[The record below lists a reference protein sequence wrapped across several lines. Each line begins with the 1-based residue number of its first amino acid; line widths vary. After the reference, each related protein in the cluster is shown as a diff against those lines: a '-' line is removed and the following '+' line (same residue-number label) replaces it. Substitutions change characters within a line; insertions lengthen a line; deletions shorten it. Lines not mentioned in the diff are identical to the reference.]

1 MGKTRD
7 QGNLVSEG
15 RPRLK
20 SNRLSIG
27 SDNTDYELA
36 IKRTKED
43 GTGVQLHLWNN
54 SVDNTGGNVWSGI
67 RFTGSTNDYETS
79 EIKSWRVHPGT
90 GLNSLSFNTGGVER
104 MVLSSSGVGIGTN
117 SPDQTLHLYDSSAF
131 ASFTNSDDTGEAGI
145 LFRRHDNNQNR
156 GYVVYDFTDDAL
168 KFRASNNGSGEDL
181 RITDFGVGIGTTAT
195 SNSKLIVENYKTSN
209 NESSVSIQTKT
220 GSNAAGYSASGI
232 NIRSVANSSSGDNH
246 TAYLAMNSRSP
257 SLNGVHGSSAYIT
270 MSSPDSQGTYGTGQL
285 DFYIRNGAAY
295 GFPNDP
301 STPSNYWMSSLL
313 TIKSSGLIG
322 IGTNNPRSALDIVNT
337 PDSNVRI
344 SFSDSTAQR
353 NNFIGLD
360 TQADELVISADED
373 NEGTDSHIKL
383 RVDGIDSLNLT
394 SYRAEIGN
402 TSTWSAN
409 SYNTAAGSVAQASS
423 GSNGHGWL
431 ATPWVYTSA
440 IEATDER
447 GTGSCGITL
456 GEHGAS
462 NATTGA
468 VDNIIMWTDGVDRL
482 SINASGTVTIPGTL
496 NVRTAIDLADNDEL
510 RFGSGDDAKI
520 YHNGSHLYVDMNADD
535 DIYIRDANSS
545 NATRFLFDTSVG
557 DLYIHHQI
565 YVGRGSGS
573 TYNSGVGNAITTYA
587 RDASYQASDTWTART
602 RIIADWRG
610 AANETT
616 NEDTAVIMSEVKD
629 RGGNIWPIYK
639 IDPSANTWSRG
650 SSYIGRTRNNTTGT
664 PTNYYTPST
673 NNSAGF
679 YAYGGKNAITDRLYA
694 TAYWNRAFLRTYPSN
709 EDLSNADDR
718 AALEINWG
726 TRVDNGGDPLAGPE
740 SNTQSLDIDQ
750 GQRAKISGAGRGEF
764 IYGVWAGRVESD
776 ENSPNSV
783 YINGESSVT
792 AYAGNTSSVNNY
804 NLRTGHNGYTQIIG
818 RNTVDTDNVFVS
830 YVNGSNRIR
839 FQADGNGRFDGGAD
853 IGNADYAEMF
863 EWSDGNPNN
872 EDRRGYSVVLV
883 GEKIRPATSS
893 DDPADILGI
902 ISGNPGVLGDAAAL
916 NWNNR
921 YLKDEFGTN
930 ITVDKEYL
938 VWNKGHEYDES
949 QSKIEVQ
956 LQYGEDEDQVET
968 VMRHPKVPVAQ
979 PDPNDKNSLDGC
991 ERWPIDDIDNTTSI
1005 PQYAR
1010 DNNIRAI
1017 YKELVPNP
1025 DYDPNLVYV
1034 PRRDRQEWDAVGML
1048 GKLTLRKGQPTGA
1061 GWRKLSD
1068 INDTLERWLV
1078 R

>member
-1 MGKTRD
+1 
-7 QGNLVSEG
+7 
-15 RPRLK
+15 
-20 SNRLSIG
+20 
-27 SDNTDYELA
+27 
-36 IKRTKED
+36 
-43 GTGVQLHLWNN
+43 
-54 SVDNTGGNVWSGI
+54 
-67 RFTGSTNDYETS
+67 
-79 EIKSWRVHPGT
+79 
-90 GLNSLSFNTGGVER
+90 
-104 MVLSSSGVGIGTN
+104 
-117 SPDQTLHLYDSSAF
+117 
-131 ASFTNSDDTGEAGI
+131 
-145 LFRRHDNNQNR
+145 
-156 GYVVYDFTDDAL
+156 
-168 KFRASNNGSGEDL
+168 
-181 RITDFGVGIGTTAT
+181 
-195 SNSKLIVENYKTSN
+195 
-209 NESSVSIQTKT
+209 
-220 GSNAAGYSASGI
+220 
-232 NIRSVANSSSGDNH
+232 
-246 TAYLAMNSRSP
+246 
-257 SLNGVHGSSAYIT
+257 
-270 MSSPDSQGTYGTGQL
+270 
-285 DFYIRNGAAY
+285 
-295 GFPNDP
+295 
-301 STPSNYWMSSLL
+301 
-313 TIKSSGLIG
+313 
-322 IGTNNPRSALDIVNT
+322 
-337 PDSNVRI
+337 
-344 SFSDSTAQR
+344 
-353 NNFIGLD
+353 
-360 TQADELVISADED
+360 
-373 NEGTDSHIKL
+373 
-383 RVDGIDSLNLT
+383 
-394 SYRAEIGN
+394 
-402 TSTWSAN
+402 
-409 SYNTAAGSVAQASS
+409 
-423 GSNGHGWL
+423 
-431 ATPWVYTSA
+431 
-440 IEATDER
+440 
-447 GTGSCGITL
+447 
-456 GEHGAS
+456 
-462 NATTGA
+462 
-468 VDNIIMWTDGVDRL
+468 
-482 SINASGTVTIPGTL
+482 
-496 NVRTAIDLADNDEL
+496 
-510 RFGSGDDAKI
+510 
-520 YHNGSHLYVDMNADD
+520 MNADD
-535 DIYIRDANSS
+535 DIYIRDVNSS
-545 NATRFLFDTSVG
+545 NTTRFLFDTSTG
-557 DLYIHHQI
+557 DLYLHHQI

-587 RDASYQASDTWTART
+587 RDSSNQAADEWTART
-602 RIIADWRG
+602 RILADWRG
-610 AANETT
+610 SANEAT

-629 RGGNIWPIYK
+629 RSGNIWPIYK
-639 IDPSANTWSRG
+639 IDPSATTWSRG
-650 SSYIGRTRNNTTGT
+650 SINIGRTRNNTTGS
-664 PTNYYTPST
+664 PTNYYTPTT
-673 NNSAGF
+673 NSSAGF
-679 YAYGGKNAITDRLYA
+679 YTYGGKNAITDRRYA
-694 TAYWNRAFLRTYPSN
+694 TAYWTRAFLRSYPSN

-726 TRVDNGGDPLAGPE
+726 TRYDNGGDPMAGPE

-783 YINGESSVT
+783 YMNGEASFT
-792 AYAGNTSSVNNY
+792 AYAGNTSSTNNY
-804 NLRTGHNGYTQIIG
+804 NLRTGHNGYTQIVG
-818 RNTVDTDNVFVS
+818 RNTVDTDNVFYA
-830 YVNGSNRIR
+830 YVNGSARIR

-883 GEKIRPATSS
+883 GEQIRPATSS
-893 DDPADILGI
+893 DDPEDILGI

-949 QSKIEVQ
+949 QPKIEVQ

>member
-27 SDNTDYELA
+27 SDSTDYELA
-36 IKRTKED
+36 IKRTKAD

-131 ASFTNSDDTGEAGI
+131 ASFTNSNDTGEAGI

-156 GYVVYDFTDDAL
+156 GYVAYDFTDDAL

-181 RITDFGVGIGTTAT
+181 RIRSDGDVIVGNNSEDYEVNLGSRTRLAVVDTTNGALLHLRGQ
-195 SNSKLIVENYKTSN
+195 SPAVFFDA
-209 NESSVSIQTKT
+209 SSGGNGKI
-220 GSNAAGYSASGI
+220 YLDSASFSI
-232 NIRSVANSSSGDNH
+232 YSG
-246 TAYLAMNSRSP
+246 TP
-257 SLNGVHGSSAYIT
+257 GS
-270 MSSPDSQGTYGTGQL
+270 
-285 DFYIRNGAAY
+285 
-295 GFPNDP
+295 
-301 STPSNYWMSSLL
+301 
-313 TIKSSGLIG
+313 
-322 IGTNNPRSALDIVNT
+322 
-337 PDSNVRI
+337 
-344 SFSDSTAQR
+344 
-353 NNFIGLD
+353 
-360 TQADELVISADED
+360 
-373 NEGTDSHIKL
+373 EGTDRFSIS
-383 RVDGIDSLNLT
+383 D
-394 SYRAEIGN
+394 
-402 TSTWSAN
+402 
-409 SYNTAAGSVAQASS
+409 AG
-423 GSNGHGWL
+423 L
-431 ATPWVYTSA
+431 
-440 IEATDER
+440 
-447 GTGSCGITL
+447 
-456 GEHGAS
+456 
-462 NATTGA
+462 
-468 VDNIIMWTDGVDRL
+468 
-482 SINASGTVTIPGTL
+482 VTIPGTL

-520 YHNGSHLYVDMNADD
+520 YHNGSHLYIDMNLDD
-535 DIYIRDANSS
+535 DIYIRDVNTS
-545 NATRFLFDTSVG
+545 NATRLKLDTSAG
-557 DLYIHHQI
+557 DLYLSHQL
-565 YVGRGSGS
+565 YAGRADST
-573 TYNSGVGNAITTYA
+573 TYNTGVGNAIVTHA
-587 RDASYQASDTWTART
+587 RDSSYQTDTWTART
-602 RIIADWRG
+602 RILADWRG
-610 AANETT
+610 SANEAT

-629 RGGNIWPIYK
+629 RGGNTWPIYK
-639 IDPSANTWSRG
+639 IDPSATTWSRG
-650 SSYIGRTRNNTTGT
+650 SINIGRTRNSTTST

-679 YAYGGKNAITDRLYA
+679 YCYGGKNAITDRLYA

-709 EDLSNADDR
+709 EDISNADDR

-783 YINGESSVT
+783 YMNGESSVT
-792 AYAGNTSSVNNY
+792 AYAGNTSSANNY
-804 NLRTGHNGYTQIIG
+804 NLRTGHNGYTTISG
-818 RNTVDTDNVFVS
+818 RNTVDTDNVFYA
-830 YVNGSNRIR
+830 YVNGSARIR

-883 GEKIRPATSS
+883 GEQIRPATSS
-893 DDPADILGI
+893 DDPADILGV

-938 VWNKGHEYDES
+938 VWNKGYEYDES
-949 QSKIEVQ
+949 QPKIEVQ

>member
-54 SVDNTGGNVWSGI
+54 SVDNTAGNVWSGI

-79 EIKSWRVHPGT
+79 EIKSWRVHPET
-90 GLNSLSFNTGGVER
+90 GVNSLSFNTGGVER
-104 MVLSSSGVGIGTN
+104 MILSSTGVGIGTI
-117 SPDQTLHLYDSSAF
+117 STSGS
-131 ASFTNSDDTGEAGI
+131 
-145 LFRRHDNNQNR
+145 
-156 GYVVYDFTDDAL
+156 
-168 KFRASNNGSGEDL
+168 KFR
-181 RITDFGVGIGTTAT
+181 
-195 SNSKLIVENYKTSN
+195 VENYKTSD
-209 NESSVSIQTKT
+209 NESSVSTQTKT
-220 GSNAAGYSASGI
+220 GSEAAGYSASGI
-232 NIRSVANSSSGDNH
+232 NIRSVANTSSGDNH
-246 TAYLAMNSRSP
+246 TAYLSMNSRSP
-257 SLNGVHGSSAYIT
+257 SLNGAHGSTSYIT
-270 MSSPDSQGTYGTGQL
+270 MTSPDSQGTYGTGQL
-285 DFYIRNGAAY
+285 DFYIRNSIAY
-295 GFPNDP
+295 SFPNDP
-301 STPSNYWMSSLL
+301 SVPSNYWMSSLL
-313 TIKSSGLIG
+313 CIKS
-322 IGTNNPRSALDIVNT
+322 
-337 PDSNVRI
+337 
-344 SFSDSTAQR
+344 
-353 NNFIGLD
+353 
-360 TQADELVISADED
+360 
-373 NEGTDSHIKL
+373 
-383 RVDGIDSLNLT
+383 DG
-394 SYRAEIGN
+394 E
-402 TSTWSAN
+402 
-409 SYNTAAGSVAQASS
+409 
-423 GSNGHGWL
+423 
-431 ATPWVYTSA
+431 
-440 IEATDER
+440 
-447 GTGSCGITL
+447 
-456 GEHGAS
+456 
-462 NATTGA
+462 
-468 VDNIIMWTDGVDRL
+468 
-482 SINASGTVTIPGTL
+482 VTIPGTL

-520 YHNGSHLYVDMNADD
+520 YHNGSHLYVDMNLDD
-535 DIYIRDANSS
+535 DIYIRDVNNS
-545 NATRFLFDTSVG
+545 NDTRFFFDTSTG
-557 DLYIHHQI
+557 DLYLYHQL
-565 YVGRGSGS
+565 YAGRADST
-573 TYNSGVGNAITTYA
+573 TYNTGVANAITTYA
-587 RDASYQASDTWTART
+587 RDSSYQTDTWTART
-602 RIIADWRG
+602 RILADWRG
-610 AANETT
+610 SANEATS
-616 NEDTAVIMSEVKD
+616 EDTAVIMSEVKD

-639 IDPSANTWSRG
+639 IDPSANTWSR
-650 SSYIGRTRNNTTGT
+650 STIHIGRTRNNTTST

-673 NNSAGF
+673 NNSVGF
-679 YAYGGKNAITDRLYA
+679 YCYGGKNAITDRLYA

-709 EDLSNADDR
+709 ENLSNADDR

-740 SNTQSLDIDQ
+740 SNTQNLDIDQ
-750 GQRAKISGAGRGEF
+750 GQRVKISGAGRGEF
-764 IYGVWAGRVESD
+764 IYGMWAGRVESD
-776 ENSPNSV
+776 EDSPNSV
-783 YINGESSVT
+783 YVNGESSVT
-792 AYAGNTSSVNNY
+792 AYAGNTTSNSY
-804 NLRTGHNGYTQIIG
+804 NLRTGHNGYTTITG
-818 RNTVDTDNVFVS
+818 RNTVDTDNVFVA

-883 GEKIRPATSS
+883 GDKIRLATSS
-893 DDPADILGI
+893 DDPEDILGI
-902 ISGNPGVLGDAAAL
+902 ISGNPGVLGDAATL
-916 NWNNR
+916 NWNSR

-930 ITVDKEYL
+930 ITVDVEYL

-949 QSKIEVQ
+949 QPMIEVEK
-956 LQYGEDEDQVET
+956 QYGEDEDQVET
-968 VMRHPKVPVAQ
+968 VMRHPKVPVTQ

-1061 GWRKLSD
+1061 GWKKLSN